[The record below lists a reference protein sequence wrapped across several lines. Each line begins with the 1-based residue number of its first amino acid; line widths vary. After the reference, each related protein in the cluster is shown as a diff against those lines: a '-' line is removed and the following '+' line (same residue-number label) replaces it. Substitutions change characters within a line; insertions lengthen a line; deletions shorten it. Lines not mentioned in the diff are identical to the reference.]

1 MCRSSS
7 WWIPLAHYPW
17 FLRSPSY
24 LVAGTHGWHFDQQ
37 KEGGHGEAS
46 LIHPRKKANHVETDW
61 RCGNVACLF
70 QLATFWILWLCNRYR
85 CRSLHSLQEIEG
97 GQKSVLEAKDAV
109 HAVLLRSARAAKLG
123 ARAGRIFKLVMCYS
137 LLIRGPE
144 GEELK
149 TRHQDTWDLRC
160 LVCVCLFFVGGWL
173 VIVRAWNL
181 TWGVW
186 KCFHFNPYATYMIGS
201 ADCWPETHVACGF
214 CP

>member
-1 MCRSSS
+1 MWRQIEDVAMWHVCFS
-7 WWIPLAHYPW
+7 WQLFG
-17 FLRSPSY
+17 FLVLR
-24 LVAGTHGWHFDQQ
+24 
-37 KEGGHGEAS
+37 
-46 LIHPRKKANHVETDW
+46 
-61 RCGNVACLF
+61 
-70 QLATFWILWLCNRYR
+70 NRYR

-181 TWGVW
+181 T
-186 KCFHFNPYATYMIGS
+186 
-201 ADCWPETHVACGF
+201 
-214 CP
+214 